1 MVTAFYGLGVILIA
15 LTVVVAVFG
24 GKSMGEVLSVMM
36 VTFPVALVL
45 FGMGKGL
52 EILEGLEE
60 KMESLENQIK
70 GMNGTLSK
78 VETKEDKGWKCTK
91 CGRNN
96 ASYVGTCGCGRKRDD
111 D

>member
-1 MVTAFYGLGVILIA
+1 MVTAFYGLGIL
-15 LTVVVAVFG
+15 LVVVTMAVTLFG
-24 GKSMGEVLSVMM
+24 GKSMGEVLTAMLG
-36 VTFPVALVL
+36 VAPFVLIL

-111 D
+111 N